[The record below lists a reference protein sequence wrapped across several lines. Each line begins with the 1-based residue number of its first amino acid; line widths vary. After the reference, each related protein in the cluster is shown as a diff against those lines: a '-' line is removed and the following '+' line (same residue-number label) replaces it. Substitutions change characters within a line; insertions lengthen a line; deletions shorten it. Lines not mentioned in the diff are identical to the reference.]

1 MSLIN
6 IHYSKARRI
15 NYIFILS
22 LIFLTFLIGIYL
34 EFSMKH
40 GTLARTF
47 LIELHSST
55 GLTIGALLIIQLFL
69 RILAGPQINADRL
82 PEPGRTLAHL
92 LPVLVY
98 AVLAIALLSGYF
110 QASYHGM
117 SLQFWGISLPAIPAA
132 DQPMADTLGQFWGAP
147 LRIAGAGQLMASAFF
162 AAAHGA
168 AAFLLAGLL
177 LAQAAAF
184 ALNKFYRPAAEALLP
199 ATEIRQ
205 AQALEM
211 PAGTQEAPPPPES
224 KAALSL
230 AGSLRLFGKVQF
242 WLQLALALICGVLLE
257 FATSGRAFSP
267 SSTGGF
273 GDAIYWGIYGFALLW
288 LAIALAFYYTRAA
301 RKLVARPASY
311 LSLGKAGFLSFWF
324 VFAGMVAGLLGVLI
338 SFTGL
343 ALSIS
348 LLIVKTVSQPPGI
361 AITDPSKIV
370 RALDVFVLIVNFDLL
385 MAHVIGIGIALWL
398 GIGVTRARLK
408 YVTVP

>member
-1 MSLIN
+1 M
-6 IHYSKARRI
+6 
-15 NYIFILS
+15 
-22 LIFLTFLIGIYL
+22 TFLIAVYFEYSIKQ
-34 EFSMKH
+34 SA
-40 GTLARTF
+40 LARAF
-47 LIELHSST
+47 LIDLHSSI
-55 GLTIGALLIIQLFL
+55 GFTIGALLIIQFFL

-82 PEPGRTLAHL
+82 PEPRRSFAHL
-92 LPVLVY
+92 LPVLIY
-98 AVLAIALLSGYF
+98 AVLAAALFSGYL
-110 QASYHGM
+110 QASFSGM
-117 SLQFWGISLPAIPAA
+117 SLQFWGASLPAIPAA
-132 DQPMADTLGQFWGAP
+132 DQPMADVLGQFWGAP
-147 LRIAGAGQLMASAFF
+147 LRIAGAGNLMASAFF
-162 AAAHGA
+162 AAAHGTA
-168 AAFLLAGLL
+168 ALLLAGLL

-184 ALNKFYRPAAEALLP
+184 ALGKFYQPAGEAHMPAA
-199 ATEIRQ
+199 EIRQ
-205 AQALEM
+205 AQALEV
-211 PAGTQEAPPPPES
+211 PAGPQEAPHPPES

-230 AGSLRLFGKVQF
+230 AGSLRLFGRVQF
-242 WLQLALALICGVLLE
+242 WVQLALALICGVLLE

-267 SSTGGF
+267 SSTRGF

-288 LAIALAFYYTRAA
+288 LAIALAFYYSRAA

-324 VFAGMVAGLLGVLI
+324 VFAGMLAGLLGVLI

-385 MAHVIGIGIALWL
+385 MAHVIGVGIALWL

-408 YVTVP
+408 YMTVPGA